1 MATAMAVFTEKII
14 RRKWGNELKRKLVVK
29 TLALLLT
36 GVMVMEIP
44 MQSYAAEAAAVGKT
58 MEEVIEAACQGAAAG
73 VEATKDMVPKF
84 GKAAVFAAKAAG
96 VADQGAVAGMYMIQG
111 LKRGICG

>member
-1 MATAMAVFTEKII
+1 M
-14 RRKWGNELKRKLVVK
+14 
-29 TLALLLT
+29 
-36 GVMVMEIP
+36 
-44 MQSYAAEAAAVGKT
+44 
-58 MEEVIEAACQGAAAG
+58 IEAACQGAAAG